1 MLIDVFKIRG
11 IKCKVISSKNYAG
24 SRKLPLCNGTGFSDG
39 SIIWNSTGFWNT
51 HAESVADRIREI
63 FGSYHLLRFH
73 KWDGVIYGNI
83 VDYSHDKN
91 AKLHN
96 F

>member
-1 MLIDVFKIRG
+1 MLIDVLKTRG
-11 IKCKVISSKNYAG
+11 IKRKIISSKNYAG
-24 SRKLPLCNGTGFSDG
+24 SRKFPLCNGADFSDG

-51 HAESVADRIREI
+51 HAESVADKIREI
-63 FGSYHLLRFH
+63 FNSYYLLRFH
-73 KWDGVIYGNI
+73 KRDGIIYGNI

-91 AKLHN
+91 YKLRN